1 MTKDQIKNRIEKLRQ
16 EIDHHRYLYHVLD
29 QIEISDAAL
38 DSLKNE
44 LFKLEQEYP
53 EFITPDSPTQRVGGK
68 ALDKFDKVTHETPM
82 LSLFDAFS
90 EQDMRDWED
99 RMRKIKNIAYNYFCE
114 LKLDGLAMSLRYEK
128 GFFVQGATR
137 GDGKVGEDVT
147 LNLRTIES
155 IPLQL
160 RIPKESELKKIGIL
174 SSPLTKGEVRPGRS
188 TGILEL
194 IKNGRLVIRGEA
206 VMSTKVFQELNK
218 KYEKEGR
225 ALLANPRNGAAGSI
239 RQLDPRLSAERK
251 LDFYVYSI
259 ETDLGF
265 VTQEQRIE
273 FAKLLGFKA
282 LKMNKACRDLEEV
295 FQFHTYWEKKRAKL
309 PMEIDGVVVKVNDL
323 ALWEVLGVVGK
334 GPRFAMAY
342 KFAAEQVTTRVLDV
356 TWQVGRTGVLTPVA
370 HLEPVRVGGV
380 TVTHSTLHNMDEIKR
395 LDLKIGDT
403 IILERAGDVI
413 PKVVQALAKLRDGHE
428 KEIQVPSH
436 CPVCESE
443 IARVSG
449 EVAYRCLNKKCYAT
463 NLRNLIHWAS
473 KGAVDI
479 EGLGQKVVEQL
490 LKEGL
495 VANVADFYALRR
507 EDLLSLERFAAKSAD
522 NLIQAI
528 QSKKKINLAKFI
540 YALGIRHVGEETAIM
555 LSQELPV
562 KSERISDLA
571 LAFQDMKLGDFEDL
585 ADVGPV
591 VAKSI
596 FDWFHDTHNL
606 RILAELEER
615 GVSLE
620 KPKKQEINQKIAGK
634 SFVLTGS
641 LAGLTRD
648 EAKAKIRELGGDI
661 SSSVSKKTDFVI
673 AGEEAGSKLDKA
685 QALGVKILSEDEF
698 VKLIK

>member
-1 MTKDQIKNRIEKLRQ
+1 MTKEQAKNRIEKLRQ
-16 EIDHHRYLYHVLD
+16 EVDYHRYLYHVQD
-29 QIEISDAAL
+29 KIEISDAAL

-44 LFKLEQEYP
+44 LFKLEQEFP

-68 ALDKFDKVTHETPM
+68 ALDKFEKVVHETPM
-82 LSLFDAFS
+82 MSLFDAFS
-90 EQDMRDWED
+90 EQDMRDWEE
-99 RMRKIKNIAYNYFCE
+99 RMRRIKNLDYHYFCE
-114 LKLDGLAMSLRYEK
+114 LKLDGLAMSLRYENGK
-128 GFFVQGATR
+128 FVQGATR

-147 LNLRTIES
+147 LNLRAIES

-160 RIPKESELKKIGIL
+160 RIPTEKELKKINLIDEKNNYQKIL
-174 SSPLTKGEVRPGRS
+174 QHLQT
-188 TGILEL
+188 
-194 IKNGRLVIRGEA
+194 GRLIIRGEA
-206 VMSTKVFQELNK
+206 VMTKKVFAELNK

-251 LDFYVYSI
+251 LDFFVYGV
-259 ETDLGF
+259 ETDFGF
-265 VTQEQRIE
+265 TTQEQRIE

-282 LKMNKACRDLEEV
+282 LSMNKYCEDLEAV
-295 FQFHTYWEKKRAKL
+295 FQFHSHWEKNREKV

-323 ALWEVLGVVGK
+323 VLWETLGVVGK
-334 GPRFAMAY
+334 GPRYAMAY

-395 LDLKIGDT
+395 LELKIGDT

-413 PKVVQALAKLRDGHE
+413 PKVIQVLTKLRTGHE
-428 KEIQVPSH
+428 KEIQVPRT
-436 CPVCESE
+436 CPVCESKVN
-443 IARVSG
+443 RVEG

-479 EGLGQKVVEQL
+479 EGLGKKVVEQL

-495 VANVADFYALRR
+495 VSNVADFYALRR

-528 QSKKKINLAKFI
+528 HDKKKINLAKFI
-540 YALGIRHVGEETAIM
+540 FALGIRHVGEETAIM
-555 LSQELPV
+555 LGEELKI
-562 KSERISDLA
+562 KSEKISDLA
-571 LAFQDMKLGDFEDL
+571 LAFQDMKASDFEDL
-585 ADVGPV
+585 ADIGPV
-591 VAKSI
+591 VSKSI

-606 RILAELEER
+606 RILAQLEER
-615 GVSLE
+615 GVVLE
-620 KPKKQEINQKIAGK
+620 KPKKHKTNQAIVGK
-634 SFVLTGS
+634 TFVLTGTLS
-641 LAGLTRD
+641 SLTRD

-661 SSSVSKKTDFVI
+661 SSSVSKKTDYVV

-685 QALGVKILSEDEF
+685 SALGVKILSEEEF
-698 VKLIK
+698 FGLLK